1 MPLPDDE
8 DMLDIDFPLGDGTA
22 DTGATVYC
30 PYCNE
35 TVEIAIDPGGGS
47 AQEYV
52 EDCGVCCQP
61 WTVSVEYRQDGTASV
76 TVTPLDEETAFRADA
91 SRGTRIRTR
100 GVSGS
105 PRWRIHCSSGRARS
119 SSQALRDDAR
129 A

>member
-1 MPLPDDE
+1 MNSTALTLLGIGAGYRVLFMQGGASSQFAVLPMNFMPQSVTEADLWVS
-8 DMLDIDFPLGDGTA
+8 LGDGTA
-22 DTGATVYC
+22 ETGATVYC

-76 TVTPLDEETAFRADA
+76 SVTPLDE
-91 SRGTRIRTR
+91 
-100 GVSGS
+100 
-105 PRWRIHCSSGRARS
+105 
-119 SSQALRDDAR
+119 
-129 A
+129 